1 MPTPLVKTP
10 KRTLP
15 PQAGCRDLLLA
26 LVSYPDRLGSTAIGN
41 AAALAA
47 RLGGEVT
54 ALALHVDI
62 HLPRN
67 PLANLLM
74 NMQELVQT
82 EEARSAGNAQAL
94 VRAFETAAHAVGAP
108 TVIRTEKV
116 ELYGEAERFALRA
129 RTHDLTML
137 PMGSDTLND
146 RPIAE
151 ALLFQ
156 SGRPVLL
163 VPDTA
168 PLGDEGRVHTVAVA
182 WDGSRQA
189 ARALA
194 DAMPLLVSAD
204 QVRVLTIV
212 NEKPSAA
219 TGAGADVARHLA
231 LHGVR
236 AAVDEIDAGG
246 EPIGRVLKAYIAANF
261 VDLLV
266 MGAFGRSRAREF
278 VLGGAT
284 RSVLDDV
291 AIPVLMSH

>member
-1 MPTPLVKTP
+1 MLTPQTQTSGQ
-10 KRTLP
+10 TL
-15 PQAGCRDLLLA
+15 ASRKGYRDLLLA
-26 LVSYPDRLGSTAIGN
+26 LVSYPDRPGATAIAN

-62 HLPRN
+62 HMPRN
-67 PLANLLM
+67 RLADLLM
-74 NMQELVQT
+74 NLQELVAT
-82 EEARSAGNAQAL
+82 EEARSAGNAQSLA
-94 VRAFETAAHAVGAP
+94 RAFETAAHAAGAP
-108 TVIRTEKV
+108 TVMRIEKV

-129 RTHDLTML
+129 RTHDLTIL
-137 PMGSDTLND
+137 PMGPDTLND

-163 VPDTA
+163 VPDSR
-168 PLGDEGRVHTVAVA
+168 PLADQGLHTIAVA
-182 WDGSRQA
+182 WDGGRQA

-194 DAMPLLVSAD
+194 DALPLLASAE
-204 QVRVLTIV
+204 QVRVLTVV
-212 NEKPSAA
+212 NEKPSAKA
-219 TGAGADVARHLA
+219 GAGADVVRHLA

-236 AAVDEIDAGG
+236 ATVDEVDAGG
-246 EPIGRVLKAYIAANF
+246 DAIGNVLKAYSAANS

-284 RSVLDDV
+284 RSVLEDV
-291 AIPVLMSH
+291 AIPVLISH